1 MGVILGAMQQHPQSK
16 EVQEYGCWAINNMA
30 NEVAQELKEAGAD
43 KEIEAAMKPFPNV
56 ANIQKMG
63 AVALERIQK

>member
-1 MGVILGAMQQHPQSK
+1 MQQHPQSK

-43 KEIEAAMKPFPNV
+43 KEIEAAMKAFPNV

-63 AVALERIQK
+63 AVALGRIRK